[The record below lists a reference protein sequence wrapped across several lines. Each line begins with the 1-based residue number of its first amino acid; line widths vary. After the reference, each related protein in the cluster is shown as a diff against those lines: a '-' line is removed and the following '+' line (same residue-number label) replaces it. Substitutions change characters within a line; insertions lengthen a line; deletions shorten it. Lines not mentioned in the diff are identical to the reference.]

1 MKTNQTIQNIE
12 AAKQG
17 DQTAFTS
24 LLNQYWSEV
33 YHFILKQTGN
43 ETDAEDITIETFS
56 KAFSHI
62 QSYDATFAF
71 NTWLLTIAKN
81 THIDLIR
88 KRKNFSFVDLSDEE
102 QQYNNI
108 IDDSETIE
116 DELIREQN
124 LEIFKN
130 YIKLLKPHYQE
141 VIELRFF
148 QELSYNE
155 IAEILNE
162 PLNNVKIKI
171 MRAKKLLAEII
182 LNQIDQ
188 NFSL

>member
-1 MKTNQTIQNIE
+1 MKTSSISQTIE
-12 AAKQG
+12 AAKKG

-56 KAFSHI
+56 KAFSSI
-62 QSYDATFAF
+62 ASYDNKFAF

-88 KRKNFSFVDLSDEE
+88 KRKDIHFVDITDEE

-108 IDDSETIE
+108 VDDSDTIE

-130 YIKLLKPHYQE
+130 YIRLLKPHYQE

-155 IAEILNE
+155 IASILNE

-182 LNQIDQ
+182 LKQIDQ
-188 NFSL
+188 NFSI

>member
-1 MKTNQTIQNIE
+1 MKTSLTSQTIE
-12 AAKQG
+12 AAKTG

-33 YHFILKQTGN
+33 YYFILKQTGN

-56 KAFSHI
+56 KAFSRI
-62 QSYDATFAF
+62 ASYNSQFAF

-88 KRKNFSFVDLSDEE
+88 KRKNIHFVDITDEA

-108 IDDSETIE
+108 VDDSDTIE
-116 DELIREQN
+116 EELIREQN

-130 YIKLLKPHYQE
+130 YIRLLKPHYQE

-155 IAEILNE
+155 IASILNE

-182 LNQIDQ
+182 LKQIDQ
-188 NFSL
+188 NFTI